1 MKPNISRWRSSETYD
16 YLDAL
21 DSPDLAWEWL
31 RRNTDYQN
39 DYARADSPS
48 LKQELRLKWGLQF
61 FRPAVAECWRGSRG
75 LVGGGGHQRRAA
87 RTDAR
92 PSADGRQF
100 LFRAART
107 SRARARG
114 RGRQAFPVQNWRP
127 SDPDRPTCR
136 RAA

>member
-1 MKPNISRWRSSETYD
+1 MTPDISRWRSSETYEH
-16 YLDAL
+16 LDAL

-31 RRNTDYQN
+31 RRNSEYQRDYTQ
-39 DYARADSPS
+39 ADNPS
-48 LKQELRLKWGLQF
+48 LKRELHRKWGLQF

-87 RTDAR
+87 RTDAHR
-92 PSADGRQF
+92 SAGGRQS

-107 SRARARG
+107 SRARG
-114 RGRQAFPVQNWRP
+114 RGWHAFPVQGWRP

>member
-1 MKPNISRWRSSETYD
+1 MTPDISRWRSSETYEH
-16 YLDAL
+16 LEAL

-48 LKQELRLKWGLQF
+48 LKRELRRKWGLQF
-61 FRPAVAECWRGSRG
+61 FRPAVGECWRGSRG
-75 LVGGGGHQRRAA
+75 LVRGGGHQRRAA
-87 RTDAR
+87 GTDA
-92 PSADGRQF
+92 PHSADGRQS

-107 SRARARG
+107 SRARG
-114 RGRQAFPVQNWRP
+114 RGRHTFSIRGWRP
-127 SDPDRPTCR
+127 NNPDRTTCR